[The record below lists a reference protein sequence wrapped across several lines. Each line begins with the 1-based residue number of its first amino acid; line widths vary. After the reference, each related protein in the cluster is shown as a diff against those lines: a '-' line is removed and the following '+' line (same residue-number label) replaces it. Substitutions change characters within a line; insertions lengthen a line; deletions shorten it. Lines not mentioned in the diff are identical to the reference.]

1 MAANDIWTLT
11 GKKLSGEA
19 TAQELQELENLVA
32 NNESAKQT
40 IVAMEQMWQTL
51 DNKTTKTTIKEID
64 KRWEAFRLKLIP
76 DPEASNAISKIK
88 IKK

>member
-1 MAANDIWTLT
+1 MAANDIWVLT

-19 TAQELQELENLVA
+19 TLQELEVLKA
-32 NNESAKQT
+32 LAASNESTKQT
-40 IVAMEQMWQTL
+40 LAAIEQMWQTL
-51 DNKTTKTTIKEID
+51 DNKTNTKEID

-76 DPEASNAISKIK
+76 NPEAPNAISKIK